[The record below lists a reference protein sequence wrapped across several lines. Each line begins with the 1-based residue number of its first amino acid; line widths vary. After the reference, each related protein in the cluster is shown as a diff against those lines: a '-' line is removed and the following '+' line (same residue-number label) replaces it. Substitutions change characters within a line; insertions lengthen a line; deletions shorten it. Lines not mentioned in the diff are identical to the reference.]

1 MKNNIHPEVLT
12 EDRRKLLLS
21 LFELRE
27 LSDFYLAGGT
37 ALALLIGH
45 RESEDLALFTNA
57 EFKSNLIQFIKS
69 PFSVLSLHDN
79 SIEIIL
85 SKTKV
90 MFFYFGFESYKSKL
104 NIKGLR
110 LADPIDIGLMKLLAL
125 QGRSTRKDI
134 VDLYFIHKEI
144 IPLDELFDIFEV
156 QYPKL
161 SFNSYESLK
170 SLVNSDD
177 FAKEPMPVMLE
188 KISWNLCL
196 HTVEEEIK
204 KHFTKLFKDS

>member
-1 MKNNIHPEVLT
+1 MIDKIHDEVLT
-12 EDRRKLLLS
+12 LERYELLCS
-21 LFELRE
+21 LFKSKELNN
-27 LSDFYLAGGT
+27 FYLAGGT

-45 RESEDLALFTNA
+45 RKSEDIDLFTNI
-57 EFKSNLIQFIKS
+57 EFKSNLIQDIKS
-69 PFSVLSLHDN
+69 PYTVLSLHDN

-90 MFFYFGFESYKSKL
+90 MFFYFGFESYKSTL
-104 NIKGLR
+104 HVKGLR

-134 VDLYFIHKEI
+134 VDLYFIHKQI
-144 IPLDELFDIFEV
+144 IPLDKLFDIFEI

-170 SLVNSDD
+170 SLVNRNDL
-177 FAKEPMPVMLE
+177 AKEPMPVMLE
-188 KISWNLCL
+188 KVSWNLCL

-204 KHFTKLFKDS
+204 KHFMKLLKDS